1 MSTTPLMVCPVCNK
15 TGLKHLQPHLTNA
28 HKLTGEERNEMLKKT
43 KYILP
48 AAAVETSSS
57 ATNTNFV
64 KEESYP
70 CTSEEC
76 CKDSYLQEWLKKD
89 AKVHDEEVGK
99 CQRKRKRPMNEHET
113 ALKEVN
119 KALRRFTK
127 TVHCG
132 EAPYTRC
139 NECNEFK
146 RHVNCRLQG
155 ITL

>member
-1 MSTTPLMVCPVCNK
+1 MSETPLIVCPVCNK

-28 HKLTGEERNEMLKKT
+28 HKLTDEERKEMLKKA
-43 KYILP
+43 KYILL

-57 ATNTNFV
+57 ATNTDFV

-70 CTSEEC
+70 STSEEC
-76 CKDSYLQEWLKKD
+76 GKDFYLQEWLKKC
-89 AKVHDEEVGK
+89 AKVHDQDGEK
-99 CQRKRKRPMNEHET
+99 CQRKGPMNEHET
-113 ALKEVN
+113 ALKGVN
-119 KALRRFTK
+119 KALWRLTK

>member
-1 MSTTPLMVCPVCNK
+1 MSTTPLIVCPVCNK
-15 TGLKHLQPHLTNA
+15 TGLKHLQPHLTNVQ
-28 HKLTGEERNEMLKKT
+28 KLTGEERKEMLKNA

-48 AAAVETSSS
+48 AAAAETSSS

-70 CTSEEC
+70 CTCEEC
-76 CKDSYLQEWLKKD
+76 GKDSDLQEWLKKD
-89 AKVHDEEVGK
+89 AKVHDQGTKK
-99 CQRKRKRPMNEHET
+99 CQTKGPINEHVY

-119 KALRRFTK
+119 KALWRFTK

-132 EAPYTRC
+132 EARRC

-146 RHVNCRLQG
+146 RHVICRLQG